1 MPSNCLFGK
10 LALNIQ
16 HLPGDSKYKDYTD
29 NDLINKFLESDDNSY
44 VGELYKRYGHLVLGL
59 CLKYLKNKDEAE
71 DLVIKI
77 FTDLMKDLK
86 KHKVQYFKSWLY
98 VYSKNCCLMELRKRQ
113 RELKK
118 EIELQENVHL
128 VMDFS
133 NPEHLQEKETQ
144 ILMLEKA
151 LELLNIEQKQCLEL
165 FYLKNKSYNEIIEI
179 TGFSNNEVKSHIQ
192 NGKRNLKIKME
203 AMIHGRA
210 GT

>member
-1 MPSNCLFGK
+1 M
-10 LALNIQ
+10 
-16 HLPGDSKYKDYTD
+16 PGDSKYKDYTD

-59 CLKYLKNKDEAE
+59 CIKYLKNKDEAE

-118 EIELQENVHL
+118 DLELQENVHL
-128 VMDFS
+128 IMDFS

-192 NGKRNLKIKME
+192 NGKRNLKIKIQE
-203 AMIHGRA
+203 SRSQSLNSFKFV
-210 GT
+210 